1 MNPQGQGIGLK
12 EIVVATTNPGKL
24 REIKD
29 ALQGMA
35 IEILSLEDLSPM
47 LPLEEDGRTFRENVL
62 KKARVVAKLTGILTI
77 ADDSGLEV
85 DRLQGMPGV
94 RSARFA
100 GEGASD
106 AENNR
111 KLLQLLQDVPA
122 SQRGATFRC
131 VIAMVSP
138 QGKEAWVEG
147 ICRGVIVDTERGR
160 QGFGYD
166 PLFLLPEL
174 GKTLAELPLEEKN
187 RVSHRGRALA
197 ALKEAVG
204 NFL

>member
-1 MNPQGQGIGLK
+1 LQ
-12 EIVVATTNPGKL
+12 EIVVATENPGKL
-24 REIKD
+24 REIED
-29 ALQGMA
+29 ALQGM
-35 IEILSLEDLSPM
+35 EVRLVSLMELSPM
-47 LPLEEDGRTFRENVL
+47 PSIEEDGKTFRENAL
-62 KKARVVAKLTGILTI
+62 KKARVVAKRTGRLTI

-85 DRLQGMPGV
+85 DCLQGAPGV

-111 KLLQLLQDVPA
+111 RLLRLLEGVPS

-131 VIAMVSP
+131 VIAVVSP
-138 QGKEAWVEG
+138 EGKEAWVEG
-147 ICRGVIVDTERGR
+147 ACRGVIGDTERGG

-174 GKTLAELPLEEKN
+174 GKTLAELPLEAKN

-197 ALKEAVG
+197 ALKEALSD
-204 NFL
+204 FI